1 MATIGSLWI
10 NVKSNTSGLSKG
22 LGKARGMLG
31 KFGKFAASP
40 AGIAV
45 AAFAALTA
53 GVVLAGKAI
62 MSATRDGRGE
72 KYPA

>member
-22 LGKARGMLG
+22 LGKAKGMLG

-40 AGIAV
+40 AGCC
-45 AAFAALTA
+45 
-53 GVVLAGKAI
+53 GVRCVDSRNYANCE
-62 MSATRDGRGE
+62 STWFSSQRVYE
-72 KYPA
+72 V

>member
-45 AAFAALTA
+45 AACLLYT
-53 GVVLAGKAI
+53 
-62 MSATRDGRGE
+62 SPSPRD
-72 KYPA
+72 